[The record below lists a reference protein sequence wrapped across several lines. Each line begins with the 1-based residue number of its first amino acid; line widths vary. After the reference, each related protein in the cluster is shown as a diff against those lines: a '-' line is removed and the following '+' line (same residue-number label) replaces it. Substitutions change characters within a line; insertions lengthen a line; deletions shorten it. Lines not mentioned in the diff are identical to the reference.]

1 LVLRGRRLDRR
12 YSNRAAGFLQI
23 AGRRRRPGMFALQR
37 PPLSTLPDAGLP
49 DAGLPDATLPDLG
62 HPQLTDDADPAGA
75 GQSAAPMV
83 TLPPRPQGDRMHE
96 TPILHRALYLTS
108 DAIVLTLASPFLAVW
123 WIVRAVRRRW

>member
-23 AGRRRRPGMFALQR
+23 AGRRRRPRMFALQR
-37 PPLSTLPDAGLP
+37 PPLST
-49 DAGLPDATLPDLG
+49 LPDATLPDLG
-62 HPQLTDDADPAGA
+62 HPQLTDDAVPAGA

-83 TLPPRPQGDRMHE
+83 TLPPRLEGDRMYE

-123 WIVRAVRRRW
+123 WILRAVRRRW